1 MILPTMKALGRK
13 LASDTRGAIS
23 TEYLVLVGAVALGVS
38 VAIMAL
44 GPMLV
49 ASYEQ
54 TRSIV
59 ASP

>member
-1 MILPTMKALGRK
+1 MIVPTMKALARK

-38 VAIMAL
+38 VALMGL
-44 GPMLV
+44 GPTLV

-54 TRSIV
+54 TRSII